1 MPFWASISEGGQLK
15 GGQRL
20 ANAEASRFVGSSQTC
35 FLSLETSAPSA
46 LYRGPPM
53 PICRCMAT
61 YTVTPKADRTG
72 FTVSILDGEGALQTT
87 LGFTR
92 EAEADAWV
100 TQATRMNKSWA
111 PGRSRCRNGLRVEWA
126 SLPQKRWDASRLGD
140 SCRKSGWLQRDL
152 CSQLEPPQAGWRSG
166 AEQMAPRLSSDIT
179 GILTFRM
186 LGFRSWRSRR
196 EACPLRCLDL

>member
-1 MPFWASISEGGQLK
+1 
-15 GGQRL
+15 
-20 ANAEASRFVGSSQTC
+20 V
-35 FLSLETSAPSA
+35 
-46 LYRGPPM
+46 LYRCTPM

-111 PGRSRCRNGLRVEWA
+111 PGRSFGK
-126 SLPQKRWDASRLGD
+126 PKY
-140 SCRKSGWLQRDL
+140 
-152 CSQLEPPQAGWRSG
+152 P
-166 AEQMAPRLSSDIT
+166 
-179 GILTFRM
+179 
-186 LGFRSWRSRR
+186 
-196 EACPLRCLDL
+196 

>member
-1 MPFWASISEGGQLK
+1 MIK
-15 GGQRL
+15 
-20 ANAEASRFVGSSQTC
+20 N
-35 FLSLETSAPSA
+35 SA
-46 LYRGPPM
+46 LQTLRPQWPVVYRVTRM

-111 PGRSRCRNGLRVEWA
+111 PGRSFGK
-126 SLPQKRWDASRLGD
+126 PKY
-140 SCRKSGWLQRDL
+140 
-152 CSQLEPPQAGWRSG
+152 P
-166 AEQMAPRLSSDIT
+166 
-179 GILTFRM
+179 
-186 LGFRSWRSRR
+186 
-196 EACPLRCLDL
+196 